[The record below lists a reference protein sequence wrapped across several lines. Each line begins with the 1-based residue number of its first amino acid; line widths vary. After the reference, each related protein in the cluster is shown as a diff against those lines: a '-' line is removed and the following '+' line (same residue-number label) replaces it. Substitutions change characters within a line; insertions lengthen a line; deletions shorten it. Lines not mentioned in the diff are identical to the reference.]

1 MRLSELLA
9 ELPEQP
15 HWVRGDASESDPVI
29 RGVCVDSRAVAP
41 GDLFIALRG
50 HQVDGHRF
58 VAQALALGAAA
69 VLVEELAP
77 EIDLRGHTALRV
89 PDSRRAL
96 APIATRFFGSPAS
109 ELTLVGVTGTNGKTS
124 VTYLCESILRAAGR
138 RPGVIG
144 TVGHRFEGET
154 QRSLNTTPDSLD
166 LQQLLRSMRTR
177 GSDSAVLEVSSHGL
191 TLGRV
196 DGCRFAVGAFT
207 NLTQDHLDFHG
218 SMEAYGAAKALLF
231 SNYLVPGGAAVVNV
245 DDPAGELMCAA
256 ARGAG
261 ARVLRLSRSRSD
273 AEIRL
278 IAADVR
284 MDGTSARVL
293 LPSGPLDLAL
303 PLVGD
308 FQLENALVACGVG
321 TALGIASGQIAEGIA
336 RCPQVPGR
344 VERVETG
351 ELPAPTVLVDY
362 AHTPDALDKVLRTL
376 GPLARGRLVTVF
388 GCGGDRDKTKRPR
401 MAECAARAS
410 ALVIATSDN
419 PRTEEPVAILA
430 DVERGLGALPRVEP
444 EALARAE
451 RAYSIVVDRRA
462 AIELA
467 VQIAKPEDVVLIAG
481 KGHEDY
487 QIIGREKLPFSD
499 RDEARRALARRAA

>member
-15 HWVRGDASESDPVI
+15 LWVRGDASEADPVI
-29 RGVCVDSRAVAP
+29 RGVCVDSRAVSP

-50 HQVDGHRF
+50 SQVDGHRF
-58 VAQALALGAAA
+58 VRQALELGAAA

-77 EIDLRGHTALRV
+77 GIDLRGSTALRV
-89 PDSRRAL
+89 RDSRRAL
-96 APIATRFFGSPAS
+96 APIATRFFGAPAN

-124 VTYLCESILRAAGR
+124 VTYLSESILRAAGR

-144 TVGHRFEGET
+144 TVGHRFEGES

-177 GSDSAVLEVSSHGL
+177 GADSAVLEVSSHGL
-191 TLGRV
+191 ALGRV

-218 SMEAYGAAKALLF
+218 TMDEYGRAKALLF
-231 SNYLVPGGAAVVNV
+231 SRYLTPDGAAVVNA
-245 DDPAGELMCAA
+245 DDPAAGLMCEA

-261 ARVLRLSRSRSD
+261 ARVLRVSRRCSD

-278 IAADVR
+278 LSADVR
-284 MDGTSARVL
+284 MDGTTARVQ
-293 LPSGPLDLAL
+293 LPSGPLELAL

-321 TALGIASGQIAEGIA
+321 VALGIAAPLIAEGVA

-344 VERVETG
+344 VERVAIEG
-351 ELPAPTVLVDY
+351 SPAPTVLVDY

-419 PRTEEPVAILA
+419 PRTEDPAAILA

-444 EALARAE
+444 EALERAE
-451 RAYSIVVDRRA
+451 RAHAIVVDRRA

-467 VQIAKPEDVVLIAG
+467 VRIARPDDIVLIAG

-487 QIIGREKLPFSD
+487 QIIGRERLPFSD
-499 RDEARRALARRAA
+499 CDEARRALAKRAA